1 MSWTL
6 KLPFFVVVTSP
17 TSTRPFPRNEITSPL
32 STAVFGLPPSRQFT
46 FTDPLPIKSLI
57 LDRLMRNPA
66 DATASKRMLFSI
78 ELNESTRGGGTRNS
92 VSEHRVA
99 VTGTLRTLLIAVDR

>member
-32 STAVFGLPPSRQFT
+32 STAVFGLHPSRQFT
-46 FTDPLPIKSLI
+46 FTEPLPIKSLF
-57 LDRLMRNPA
+57 LDRLMRNPVCF
-66 DATASKRMLFSI
+66 TC
-78 ELNESTRGGGTRNS
+78 TRG
-92 VSEHRVA
+92 
-99 VTGTLRTLLIAVDR
+99 